1 MWEIWAW
8 DGNKIQGKLLKKYKK
23 KESAISYAKK
33 HIDFKFIEQN
43 KNSKN
48 EYFLDD
54 RDHRAVGI
62 IKGSISQE
70 GALLTGRGNIQWKT
84 LRVGRKG
91 IWLLD

>member
-54 RDHRAVGI
+54 RNHRAVGI
-62 IKGSISQE
+62 IIGPLPKKK
-70 GALLTGRGNIQWKT
+70 R
-84 LRVGRKG
+84 
-91 IWLLD
+91 

>member
-1 MWEIWAW
+1 M
-8 DGNKIQGKLLKKYKK
+8 LKKYKK

-54 RDHRAVGI
+54 RNHRAVGI
-62 IKGSISQE
+62 IIGPLPKKK
-70 GALLTGRGNIQWKT
+70 R
-84 LRVGRKG
+84 
-91 IWLLD
+91 